1 MEQEE
6 YQAILNYTNNKSYNQ
21 NVSEN
26 EKRRIRARS
35 KKFMIKEIDGLQY
48 LYTKDAKAV
57 VTEEKKKNVMSIC
70 HIQSGSHLGRDKT
83 FEKIRNKYYWKGMFK
98 DVSDFVTLCRECQFT
113 NKKTETHV
121 APMSSLVI
129 EPRIWAK
136 IGIDLIGPFMENG
149 KPLSDAGYR

>member
-1 MEQEE
+1 M
-6 YQAILNYTNNKSYNQ
+6 NNKSYNQ

-57 VTEEKKKNVMSIC
+57 VTEEKKKNDMSVC
-70 HIQSGSHLGRDKT
+70 DIQSGGYLGRDKT

-98 DVSDFVTLCRECQFT
+98 EVSNYAVCRERQFT
-113 NKKTETHV
+113 N
-121 APMSSLVI
+121 I
-129 EPRIWAK
+129 
-136 IGIDLIGPFMENG
+136 N
-149 KPLSDAGYR
+149 